1 MYIYIY
7 IHMLHVQTY
16 SQPHE
21 SSIYIYLAI
30 YLPIFLLPC
39 LSIYLS
45 ICLSA
50 CLSINAFLLV
60 FLKHLPTCL
69 SNYPPIVISMC
80 MYLPISTSPSLH
92 RPSYLPIYRSIHLSI
107 YVFYPSVS
115 VSPSLYLSHFFL
127 YIPLSLY
134 LSCYLFIHL
143 SIYQMHAYCVHWE
156 FFSLGGGCVH
166 QDLAYPREARKK
178 DLHERVWARLVFR
191 R

>member
-1 MYIYIY
+1 
-7 IHMLHVQTY
+7 
-16 SQPHE
+16 
-21 SSIYIYLAI
+21 
-30 YLPIFLLPC
+30 
-39 LSIYLS
+39 
-45 ICLSA
+45 
-50 CLSINAFLLV
+50 
-60 FLKHLPTCL
+60 
-69 SNYPPIVISMC
+69 

-127 YIPLSLY
+127 YIPLSLSIY
-134 LSCYLFIHL
+134 LAICL
-143 SIYQMHAYCVHWE
+143 SIFLSFYQMHAYFVHWE
-156 FFSLGGGCVH
+156 FFSLGGGYVH